1 MQGISQVAR
10 LLNLSQQD
18 YTQAQGA
25 QSTSISFQR
34 QLTQAN
40 AGYQAPSNTPKP
52 STQAPQSKT
61 TEHTESKKAQVHTVK
76 TQVREQKTSHA
87 TAGDPQEKTQNNT
100 VSLDKENNP
109 KITMD
114 ETKSQTSGV
123 AHSETK
129 EEIKEETTPASSV
142 QQEEGQGATQSGL
155 QDDAATEIDE
165 SAVKE
170 TPVIKEGAV
179 TDAST
184 MTTTTT
190 EEQTLAEDELVLDIQ
205 LQLSTQ
211 AASQDTDQLAQ
222 ELQNTQ
228 TQVKAWLLK
237 LIPEEVQISPELT
250 EQLNA
255 LPEEISTQ
263 IQELLLG
270 EPLAEIESQDL
281 QALLAQMLT
290 GLQVQA
296 QPEQFDA
303 DFLAQQ
309 EAKLQSLLAEL
320 ESKYQLETGTL
331 AQALLSF
338 EQELQALGLEGQ
350 DLLQMQIQ
358 VYQLVRQDATNT
370 PLDPEGALDTEVS
383 TYVQQWRALS
393 REAQVQ
399 LDAQK
404 QQINN
409 VLQEY
414 SRGLQQKEQAQMDA
428 LLASVREPGSERLRE
443 ALGDV
448 LHQLK
453 TSAPA
458 ANTESL
464 LKSMQSALN
473 TGTNSG
479 ANSPAASLGELAAMT
494 ASLGSQVNTSA
505 RPLAATAMLPNQGQA
520 LPGQPGANEV
530 LAERVAVMQARGMKF
545 AEIHLDPPELG
556 SLQIRIRLNQDQ
568 AHVSFHAANPQVR
581 EALEAQVNKLR
592 DLLETQGVQLG
603 DVDVSDQ
610 SQGESQMAALA
621 RAVQEEQARAAQNQQ
636 DGDADLTT
644 EMQQNTASSTPRR
657 TLSLVDFYA

>member
-18 YTQAQGA
+18 YTQTQGV
-25 QSTSISFQR
+25 QSTAISFQR

-40 AGYQAPSNTPKP
+40 AGYQAPSSTPKP
-52 STQAPQSKT
+52 STQAAPQAETREQTEPKKT
-61 TEHTESKKAQVHTVK
+61 QVQAVK
-76 TQVREQKTSHA
+76 TQVREQKAS
-87 TAGDPQEKTQNNT
+87 
-100 VSLDKENNP
+100 S
-109 KITMD
+109 
-114 ETKSQTSGV
+114 
-123 AHSETK
+123 
-129 EEIKEETTPASSV
+129 TPATETQAQASDQVVTSTN
-142 QQEEGQGATQSGL
+142 QEAKPQ
-155 QDDAATEIDE
+155 
-165 SAVKE
+165 
-170 TPVIKEGAV
+170 
-179 TDAST
+179 
-184 MTTTTT
+184 TT
-190 EEQTLAEDELVLDIQ
+190 EEPKSPAPQAEANAQAKTSSPDTETQDQESVPTSAVSTKENAQDAPSDTDAMNVSQAAPAQVVTPAQQEALPAEDSLEIDIH
-205 LQLSTQ
+205 LQLSATQ
-211 AASQDTDQLAQ
+211 AAALETSELAQ
-222 ELQNTQ
+222 ELQDTQ
-228 TQVKAWLLK
+228 AQVKAWLLK
-237 LIPEEVQISPELT
+237 LIPEDVQISPELT
-250 EQLNA
+250 AQLNA
-255 LPEEISTQ
+255 LPEEISAQ

-296 QPEQFDA
+296 QPEKFDA

-309 EAKLQSLLAEL
+309 EAKLQTLLADL
-320 ESKYQLETGTL
+320 ESKYQLETGELT
-331 AQALLSF
+331 QALLSF

-358 VYQLVRQDATNT
+358 VYQLVRQDTASV
-370 PLDPEGALDTEVS
+370 PLDPELAAEADVS
-383 TYVQQWRALS
+383 TYVQQWRALN
-393 REAQVQ
+393 RDAQVQ

-404 QQINN
+404 QQMHK

-414 SRGLQQKEQAQMDA
+414 SQGLQQKEQAQMEA

-448 LHQLK
+448 LQQLK

-464 LKSMQSALN
+464 LKSMQTTLS
-473 TGTNSG
+473 TGTTNAGTSG
-479 ANSPAASLGELAAMT
+479 PAASLGELAAMT
-494 ASLGSQVNTSA
+494 ASLGSQVNASA

-520 LPGQPGANEV
+520 LPGQPGANEA
-530 LAERVAVMQARGMKF
+530 LAERVMMMQARGMKF

-621 RAVQEEQARAAQNQQ
+621 RAVQEEQARAAQNQRE
-636 DGDADLTT
+636 GDADITT
-644 EMQQNTASSTPRR
+644 ETQQNTASSTSRR